1 MDDVAAA
8 QDLQAGGEVAH
19 EAARL
24 GFTQRRPRLA
34 VLAQVHLAE
43 LEDQEDVRL
52 RVERLDELDNVRVR
66 HGLHHADL
74 ALDVGLLPL
83 VQNPVHAAE
92 AIPVDQLERHLVA
105 ALALGWHHRRLVNHA
120 VLALPKPLLQ
130 AVPPDRIAEVL
141 VAGCHA
147 CAAAVK
153 PALRTFCALSLAFRA
168 LNTGRRRDIWERGG
182 RIRAPMLRRACL
194 WGRRREHRRAR
205 RYRGLAVR

>member
-1 MDDVAAA
+1 MNDVAAA
-8 QDLQAGGEVAH
+8 QDLQAGREVAH

-92 AIPVDQLERHLVA
+92 AIPVD
-105 ALALGWHHRRLVNHA
+105 
-120 VLALPKPLLQ
+120 
-130 AVPPDRIAEVL
+130 
-141 VAGCHA
+141 
-147 CAAAVK
+147 
-153 PALRTFCALSLAFRA
+153 
-168 LNTGRRRDIWERGG
+168 
-182 RIRAPMLRRACL
+182 
-194 WGRRREHRRAR
+194 
-205 RYRGLAVR
+205 